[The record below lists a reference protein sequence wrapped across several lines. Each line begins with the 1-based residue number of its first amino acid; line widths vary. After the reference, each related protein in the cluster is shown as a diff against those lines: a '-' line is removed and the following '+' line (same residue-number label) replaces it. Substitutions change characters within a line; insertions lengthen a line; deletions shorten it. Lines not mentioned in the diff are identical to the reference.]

1 MAYGCSHDLST
12 IIDLHLCLFAF
23 HAQAA
28 KLPDFKGIGQT
39 KTGSSVKPGPTGN
52 VSTSSLPPPRDL
64 RIPVR
69 NINIGG
75 EWQPAGNYGA
85 ARDALK
91 PSDAMLR
98 AMVRYFFLV
107 LNTRFRRVM
116 LSLPF

>member
-1 MAYGCSHDLST
+1 MIYQRLLICIFAF
-12 IIDLHLCLFAF
+12 FAF

-39 KTGSSVKPGPTGN
+39 KTGSSVKLGPTGN
-52 VSTSSLPPPRDL
+52 VGTSSLPPPEWDS

-98 AMVRYFFLV
+98 ANGEVFFLV

-116 LSLPF
+116 LSLPL